1 MREILKFM
9 AFIVAGVLISLGLIY
24 LLHQSELRQNI
35 DPDQKLVVPSATV
48 RLPPGQ
54 KLVQY
59 DYAPKTGFYHEFSYL
74 TRGMRSGETPETYNL
89 VRMSENNAVD
99 RNVILL
105 VEQAIRA
112 ESDPAGPD
120 PTRK

>member
-9 AFIVAGVLISLGLIY
+9 AFIVLISLGLIY

-35 DPDQKLVVPSATV
+35 DPELVVPPSPSATV